1 MIWNIHLASWDQ
13 LSWFCPLTGRTVQG
27 VVETERSLAPR
38 STAQQKLNISVY
50 QHCFSPKAKTL
61 HCGRHYEGK
70 VNSVSTE
77 SRTVRQAPLP
87 AKVKADAESCNEKSG
102 GCSPKLQVSSWIT
115 GGNLFLQ
122 VVLLRSVCSVRYCSW
137 CFKRHCRWPN
147 KEDTVFSLGIFG
159 R

>member
-1 MIWNIHLASWDQ
+1 MV
-13 LSWFCPLTGRTVQG
+13 LSPHWQDSSRSR
-27 VVETERSLAPR
+27 ETERSLAPR
-38 STAQQKLNISVY
+38 STTQQKLNISVY

-122 VVLLRSVCSVRYCSW
+122 VVLLRSVCSVRYCS
-137 CFKRHCRWPN
+137 
-147 KEDTVFSLGIFG
+147 
-159 R
+159 